1 MTKEKK
7 TWAGVEIVE
16 HDSKDNEL
24 REISKNLVERVYM
37 LEQETRQRGKLEA
50 HHANMVMELM
60 ERLDKLERLL
70 RLATGPCGTCSGS
83 GLEMVGCAI
92 EGRQVPEP
100 CSYCHGSGK
109 QPLDVASMME
119 QFKEQARREVF
130 SEDIPF

>member
-1 MTKEKK
+1 MT
-7 TWAGVEIVE
+7 
-16 HDSKDNEL
+16 NEVIN
-24 REISKNLVERVYM
+24 RIEVIEERV
-37 LEQETRQRGKLEA
+37 
-50 HHANMVMELM
+50 
-60 ERLDKLERLL
+60 DKLERLL

-83 GLEMVGCAI
+83 GIEMVGCAT

-119 QFKEQARREVF
+119 QFKEQARREGF

>member
-16 HDSKDNEL
+16 NHSN
-24 REISKNLVERVYM
+24 NLIEQINM
-37 LEQETRQRGKLEA
+37 LE
-50 HHANMVMELM
+50 
-60 ERLDKLERLL
+60 ERIDKLERLL

-83 GLEMVGCAI
+83 GIEMVGCAT